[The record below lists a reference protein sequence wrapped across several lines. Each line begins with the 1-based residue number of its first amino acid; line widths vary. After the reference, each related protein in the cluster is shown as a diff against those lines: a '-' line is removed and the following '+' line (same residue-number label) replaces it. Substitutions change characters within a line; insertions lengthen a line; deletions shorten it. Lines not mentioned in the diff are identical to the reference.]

1 MTGRIAISRLAKPL
15 VFLASA
21 APLVLLIAGALGVAG
36 YTLGPNPI
44 REMLHV
50 TGKTALNLLMITLV
64 ITPLRQL
71 SGQGEWIRPRRMLGL
86 WAFTYALLH
95 GLIYAL
101 LELELDFSE
110 LGREIARRP
119 FILVGTLAW
128 LALLPLALTSTDG
141 WMRRL
146 GRRWQRLHRLVYPAT
161 ALVIWHYAWQVKLD
175 LLEPLLYALGLG
187 LLLVLRRT
195 SK

>member
-1 MTGRIAISRLAKPL
+1 MTDSRLVKPL
-15 VFLASA
+15 VFVASA
-21 APLVLLIAGALGVAG
+21 VPLLLLVIGALGVAG
-36 YTLGPNPI
+36 HTLGPNPI

-50 TGKTALNLLMITLV
+50 TGKTALNLLMITLAL
-64 ITPLRQL
+64 TPLRYL
-71 SGQGEWIRPRRMLGL
+71 TGRVGWIRPRRLLGL
-86 WAFTYALLH
+86 WAFAYALLH

-101 LELELDFSE
+101 LELELDFGE
-110 LGREIARRP
+110 LGREIAKRP

-187 LLLVLRRT
+187 LLLFLRRT
-195 SK
+195 SR

>member
-1 MTGRIAISRLAKPL
+1 MAISRLAKPL

-71 SGQGEWIRPRRMLGL
+71 SGQGEWIRPRRILGL

>member
-1 MTGRIAISRLAKPL
+1 MAISRLAKPL